1 MGTIA
6 NPELSVIRYI
16 AVIIGGGLGAAARYG
31 STQLVNTL
39 WVQPFPLGTFCVNAL
54 GSFMIGFLFQIF
66 ESSRIPGELRLF
78 LITGFLGGYTTFSS
92 YALESIRLF
101 SEGQVKQALLNIIV
115 NNLAALVLA
124 GLGIGLSK
132 ALVS

>member
-1 MGTIA
+1 
-6 NPELSVIRYI
+6 
-16 AVIIGGGLGAAARYG
+16 
-31 STQLVNTL
+31 
-39 WVQPFPLGTFCVNAL
+39 
-54 GSFMIGFLFQIF
+54 MIGFLFQTF

-92 YALESIRLF
+92 YALETIRLF
-101 SEGQVKQALLNIIV
+101 PEGQIKQALLNIIV